1 MLKVRT
7 GLAIGLLAQLAVLIA
22 LAATVTLGPLGW
34 LVGTSCG
41 VITNLL
47 LARGLLRA
55 GAVGMGPADR
65 VTLARATLVGGIAA
79 LIADSLA
86 GPISVP
92 TLVSLAAV
100 ALVLDAVDGWVARR
114 TGTVSSL
121 GARFDMEVDAFLIL
135 ILSIY
140 VVRLTGDWW
149 VLAIGAARYFFVVA
163 GWLQPWLRGAL
174 PPRYWRKVVAATQ
187 GIVLTI
193 VAADVLPGWLSTT
206 ALAMSLALLAE
217 SFGRDVWWL
226 WAHRARTTADVRSPA
241 VTETV
246 VDTADHAAAGSAA
259 AAASPSLVAAGGP
272 RHRAAHRSSGNPGS
286 AIPSTIRGVAAGVV
300 TLLGCLLLWFALL
313 APDDIHQLTPV
324 AFLRL
329 PVEGLVIVA
338 IALMLPATA
347 RRVFA
352 VVVGVV
358 LGLLTLV
365 KFFDMGFYAAFD
377 RPFNP
382 VTDWSYADSAFGVL
396 GDSIGRTGAIAAVVG
411 AAVIA
416 LALLIG
422 MPLALLRLSRL
433 AAEHRRMSQ
442 RSVAVLGAVWVA
454 FAVFGAQIAQGAP
467 LASASAAGLTMDQL
481 QQVRA
486 GIADQEV
493 FAAAVADD
501 PFAAGPTPPAAV
513 AAPVTTAVEAPTAP
527 DAAVGVPL
535 IGVAAAS
542 PLAAVATT
550 PSPIPSPT
558 VPTTTAAEAV
568 PGSELLTALRGK
580 DVIIAFVESYGRV
593 AFQDPSMSQQIAGTL
608 DAGTDQLTRA
618 GFAARS
624 AFLTSSAF
632 GGGSWLAHATCQS
645 GLWIDSQQRYDQLVA
660 SDRLTLSSAFKRA
673 GWRTVGDVPSNE
685 KEWPEGSSFYHYD
698 QIYDERNVG
707 YTGPSFSYASMP
719 DQYILHAFQRL
730 ELAQPDR
737 GPVMAEIDLVSSHAP
752 WAPLPRTV
760 EWNEVGDGSIFDGMP
775 EEGQDPNV
783 VLADSTLTKA
793 AYAESIQYSVNTLI
807 SFVQN
812 YGNDNLVLIMLGDHQ
827 PATNVTG
834 EAPSHDVPIS
844 IIAHDPTVLD
854 RISGW
859 NWQAGLRPDPQ
870 APVWPMDAFRDRF
883 LTAYGPAGDP
893 RPHSAPR

>member
-1 MLKVRT
+1 VLKVRT

-22 LAATVTLGPLGW
+22 LAATVMLGPLGW

-65 VTLARATLVGGIAA
+65 VTLTRATLVGGIAA
-79 LIADSLA
+79 LIADSLS

-100 ALVLDAVDGWVARR
+100 ALFLDAVDGWVARR

-149 VLAIGAARYFFVVA
+149 VLTIGAARYFFVAA
-163 GWLQPWLRGAL
+163 GWLQPWMRGAL

-226 WAHRARTTADVRSPA
+226 WAHRARTTADVGSPV
-241 VTETV
+241 VTEPV
-246 VDTADHAAAGSAA
+246 VDTADHGPAGSAMGDT
-259 AAASPSLVAAGGP
+259 AASSP
-272 RHRAAHRSSGNPGS
+272 RHRAEHRSSRIPDS
-286 AIPSTIRGVAAGVV
+286 AIPSAIRGVAAGLV
-300 TLLGCLLLWFALL
+300 TVLGCLSLWFALL
-313 APDDIHQLTPV
+313 GPDDIHHLTPV

-338 IALMLPATA
+338 IALMLPAGA

-411 AAVIA
+411 AVVIA
-416 LALLIG
+416 LAVLIG

-442 RSVAVLGAVWVA
+442 RSVAVLGAAWVA
-454 FAVFGAQIAQGAP
+454 FAVLGAQIGQGAP
-467 LASASAAGLTMDQL
+467 LASASAAGLTVDQL

-486 GIADQEV
+486 GIADQEE

-501 PFAAGPTPPAAV
+501 PFAADPTPPAAV
-513 AAPVTTAVEAPTAP
+513 ATSGTAAVEAPTEP
-527 DAAVGVPL
+527 DAAVGAPL
-535 IGVAAAS
+535 VGVAAAS

-550 PSPIPSPT
+550 PEPIPSPA

-593 AFQDPSMSQQIAGTL
+593 AFQDPSMSTQIAGTL
-608 DAGTDQLTRA
+608 DAGTEHLTQS

-632 GGGSWLAHATCQS
+632 GGGSWLAHATLQS

-660 SDRLTLSSAFKRA
+660 SDRLTLSGAFKRA

-698 QIYDERNVG
+698 QIYDARNVG
-707 YTGPSFSYASMP
+707 YTGPAFSYASMP

-730 ELAQPDR
+730 ELAPPDR

-760 EWNEVGDGSIFDGMP
+760 EWNAVGDGSIFDGMP

-783 VLADSTLTKA
+783 VLANSKLTKA
-793 AYAESIQYSVNTLI
+793 AYAESIQYSVNTLV

-834 EAPSHDVPIS
+834 ESPSHDVPIS

-883 LTAYGPAGDP
+883 LTAYGP
-893 RPHSAPR
+893 

>member
-41 VITNLL
+41 VITNIL

-55 GAVGMGPADR
+55 GATGMGPADR
-65 VTLARATLVGGIAA
+65 VTLTRATLVGGIAA
-79 LIADSLA
+79 LIADSLS

-140 VVRLTGDWW
+140 VARLTGDWW
-149 VLAIGAARYFFVVA
+149 VLTIGAARYFFVAV

-193 VAADVLPGWLSTT
+193 AAADVLPGWLSAT
-206 ALAMSLALLAE
+206 ALAMSLALLGE

-241 VTETV
+241 ATDSKDDNADLAVAGNA
-246 VDTADHAAAGSAA
+246 VDAANDAAGRA
-259 AAASPSLVAAGGP
+259 
-272 RHRAAHRSSGNPGS
+272 RHRAEPRRSGTPGS
-286 AIPSTIRGVAAGVV
+286 AIPSSTIPSRTIPSRTIRGVAAGLV
-300 TLLGCLLLWFALL
+300 TVLGCLLLWFALL
-313 APDDIHQLTPV
+313 APDDVHHLTPV

-338 IALMLPATA
+338 VALMLPAGA

-411 AAVIA
+411 AVVIA
-416 LALLIG
+416 VAVLIG

-442 RSVAVLGAVWVA
+442 RSVAVLGAAWVA
-454 FAVFGAQIAQGAP
+454 FAVLGAQIGQGAP

-501 PFAAGPTPPAAV
+501 PFAADPTPPAAV
-513 AAPVTTAVEAPTAP
+513 AAPGTAAVEAPTAP
-527 DAAVGVPL
+527 DAAVGAPL
-535 IGVAAAS
+535 VGVAAAS
-542 PLAAVATT
+542 PLAAVAAT

-593 AFQDPSMSQQIAGTL
+593 AFQDPSMSPQIAGTL
-608 DAGTDQLTRA
+608 DAGTDQLTQA

-632 GGGSWLAHATCQS
+632 GGGSWLAHATFQS

-685 KEWPEGSSFYHYD
+685 KDWPEGTSFYHYD

-707 YTGPSFSYASMP
+707 YTGPTFSYASMP

-737 GPVMAEIDLVSSHAP
+737 GPVMAEIDLVSSHVP

-793 AYAESIQYSVNTLI
+793 AYAESIQYSLNTLI

-812 YGNDNLVLIMLGDHQ
+812 CGNDNLVLIMLGDHQ
-827 PATNVTG
+827 PATTVTG
-834 EAPSHDVPIS
+834 DAPSHDVPIS

-854 RISGW
+854 RIAGW
-859 NWQAGLRPDPQ
+859 NWQVGLRPDPR

-883 LTAYGPAGDP
+883 LAAYGP
-893 RPHSAPR
+893 